1 MYGACADVTSYNLQ
15 STVKQCD
22 GLIGSLLHF
31 LLTAF
36 AVVYIGVANIAGWS
50 RNGQADLVNCLL
62 VSVSGPFLT
71 INKDKSD
78 EFKNSDNI
86 GPKMVHIC
94 ARSPFL
100 NQKNMEQNGLKTS

>member
-1 MYGACADVTSYNLQ
+1 MEFGHIKYIIFRLKKELTRTTMYGACADVTSCDLQ

-62 VSVSGPFLT
+62 ISV
-71 INKDKSD
+71 
-78 EFKNSDNI
+78 
-86 GPKMVHIC
+86 
-94 ARSPFL
+94 
-100 NQKNMEQNGLKTS
+100 